1 MRLCPISTDRFFIRL
16 ICSEKNVF
24 DFLLD
29 NIVLVAVILV
39 SGGFLLEP
47 VIRKKNM
54 GPSLSNEEAIDYI
67 NKKNAF
73 ILDVR
78 ATKAFKRGAIAGS
91 KSIPIEGFEGRVSE
105 VPKDRPVIVVD
116 TVTTNSQKAAKVLR
130 TQGYK
135 DVFVLEGGI
144 KGWVD
149 AKLPFTR

>member
-1 MRLCPISTDRFFIRL
+1 ML
-16 ICSEKNVF
+16 
-24 DFLLD
+24 DFLID
-29 NIVLVAVILV
+29 NIVLVAVVLI

-47 VIRKKNM
+47 YIRKRSM

-78 ATKAFKRGAIAGS
+78 ATKDFKRGAIAGS
-91 KSIPIEGFEGRVSE
+91 KSIPIDGFEGRVNE

-116 TVTTNSQKAAKVLR
+116 TVTTSSLKAAKVLR
-130 TQGYK
+130 AQGYK

>member
-1 MRLCPISTDRFFIRL
+1 ML
-16 ICSEKNVF
+16 
-24 DFLLD
+24 DFLID
-29 NIVLVAVILV
+29 NIVLVAVVLI
-39 SGGFLLEP
+39 SGGFLSEP
-47 VIRKKNM
+47 YIRKRSM

-78 ATKAFKRGAIAGS
+78 ATKDFKRGAIAGS
-91 KSIPIEGFEGRVSE
+91 KSIPIDGFEGRVNE

-116 TVTTNSQKAAKVLR
+116 TVTTSSLKAAKVLR
-130 TQGYK
+130 AQGYK

>member
-1 MRLCPISTDRFFIRL
+1 MF
-16 ICSEKNVF
+16 E
-24 DFLLD
+24 FLLD

-39 SGGFLLEP
+39 SGAFLLEP
-47 VIRKKNM
+47 VIRKRSM

-73 ILDVR
+73 VLDVR
-78 ATKAFKRGAIAGS
+78 STKDFKRGAIANS
-91 KSIPIEGFEGRVSE
+91 KSIPMEGFEGRINE
-105 VPKDRPVIVVD
+105 VPNDRPVIVVD
-116 TVTTNSQKAAKVLR
+116 TVTSSSQKAAKILR
-130 TQGYK
+130 AKGYK

>member
-1 MRLCPISTDRFFIRL
+1 ML
-16 ICSEKNVF
+16 

-29 NIVLVAVILV
+29 NIVLVAVVLI

-47 VIRKKNM
+47 YIRKRSM

-78 ATKAFKRGAIAGS
+78 ASKDFKRGAIAGS
-91 KSIPIEGFEGRVSE
+91 KSIPIDGFEGRVNE

-116 TVTTNSQKAAKVLR
+116 TVTTSSQKAAKVLR
-130 TQGYK
+130 AQGYK

-149 AKLPFTR
+149 AKLPFPR

>member
-1 MRLCPISTDRFFIRL
+1 ML
-16 ICSEKNVF
+16 

-29 NIVLVAVILV
+29 NIVLVAVVLI

-47 VIRKKNM
+47 YIRKRSM

-78 ATKAFKRGAIAGS
+78 ATKDFKRGAIAGS
-91 KSIPIEGFEGRVSE
+91 KSIPIDGFEGRVNE

-116 TVTTNSQKAAKVLR
+116 TVTTSSQKATKVLR
-130 TQGYK
+130 AQGYK

>member
-1 MRLCPISTDRFFIRL
+1 ML
-16 ICSEKNVF
+16 

-29 NIVLVAVILV
+29 NIVLVAVILI

-47 VIRKKNM
+47 YIRKRSM

-78 ATKAFKRGAIAGS
+78 ATKDFKRGAIAGS
-91 KSIPIEGFEGRVSE
+91 KSIPIDGFEGRVNE

-116 TVTTNSQKAAKVLR
+116 TVTISSQKAAKVLR
-130 TQGYK
+130 AQGYK

>member
-1 MRLCPISTDRFFIRL
+1 VL
-16 ICSEKNVF
+16 

-29 NIVLVAVILV
+29 NIVLVAVVLI

-47 VIRKKNM
+47 YIRKRSM

-78 ATKAFKRGAIAGS
+78 ATKDFKRGAIAGS
-91 KSIPIEGFEGRVSE
+91 KSIPIDGFEGRVNE

-116 TVTTNSQKAAKVLR
+116 TVTTSSQKAAKVLR
-130 TQGYK
+130 AQGYK

>member
-54 GPSLSNEEAIDYI
+54 GPRLSNEEAIDYI

-78 ATKAFKRGAIAGS
+78 ATKDFKRGAIAGS
-91 KSIPIEGFEGRVSE
+91 KSISH
-105 VPKDRPVIVVD
+105 
-116 TVTTNSQKAAKVLR
+116 
-130 TQGYK
+130 
-135 DVFVLEGGI
+135 
-144 KGWVD
+144 
-149 AKLPFTR
+149 

>member
-1 MRLCPISTDRFFIRL
+1 ML
-16 ICSEKNVF
+16 

-29 NIVLVAVILV
+29 NIVLVAVVLI

-47 VIRKKNM
+47 YIRKRSM

-78 ATKAFKRGAIAGS
+78 ATKDFKRGAIAGS
-91 KSIPIEGFEGRVSE
+91 KSIPIDGFEGRVNE

-116 TVTTNSQKAAKVLR
+116 TVTTSSQKAAKVLR
-130 TQGYK
+130 AQGYK

>member
-1 MRLCPISTDRFFIRL
+1 ML
-16 ICSEKNVF
+16 

-29 NIVLVAVILV
+29 NIVLVAVVLI

-47 VIRKKNM
+47 YIRKRSM

-78 ATKAFKRGAIAGS
+78 ATKDFKRGAIAGS
-91 KSIPIEGFEGRVSE
+91 KSIPMDGFEGRVNE

-116 TVTTNSQKAAKVLR
+116 TVATSSQKAAKVLR
-130 TQGYK
+130 AQGYK

>member
-1 MRLCPISTDRFFIRL
+1 ML
-16 ICSEKNVF
+16 

-29 NIVLVAVILV
+29 NIVLVAVILI

-47 VIRKKNM
+47 YIRKRSM

-78 ATKAFKRGAIAGS
+78 ATKDFKRGAIAGS
-91 KSIPIEGFEGRVSE
+91 KSIPIDGFEGRVNE

-116 TVTTNSQKAAKVLR
+116 TVTTSSQKAAKVLR
-130 TQGYK
+130 AQGYK

>member
-1 MRLCPISTDRFFIRL
+1 ML
-16 ICSEKNVF
+16 

-29 NIVLVAVILV
+29 NIVLVAVVLI

-47 VIRKKNM
+47 YIRKRSM
-54 GPSLSNEEAIDYI
+54 GPSLSNEEAIDCI

-78 ATKAFKRGAIAGS
+78 ATKDFKRGAIAGS
-91 KSIPIEGFEGRVSE
+91 KSIPIDGFEGRVNE

-116 TVTTNSQKAAKVLR
+116 TVTTSSQKAAKVLR
-130 TQGYK
+130 AQGYK

>member
-1 MRLCPISTDRFFIRL
+1 MF
-16 ICSEKNVF
+16 E
-24 DFLLD
+24 FLLD

-39 SGGFLLEP
+39 SGAFLLEP
-47 VIRKKNM
+47 VIRKRSM

-73 ILDVR
+73 VLDVR
-78 ATKAFKRGAIAGS
+78 ATKDF
-91 KSIPIEGFEGRVSE
+91 KSIPMEGFEGRINE
-105 VPKDRPVIVVD
+105 VPNDRPVIVVD
-116 TVTTNSQKAAKVLR
+116 TVTSSSQKAAKILR
-130 TQGYK
+130 AKGYK

>member
-1 MRLCPISTDRFFIRL
+1 M
-16 ICSEKNVF
+16 
-24 DFLLD
+24 
-29 NIVLVAVILV
+29 
-39 SGGFLLEP
+39 EP
-47 VIRKKNM
+47 YIRKRSM

-78 ATKAFKRGAIAGS
+78 ATKDFKRGAIAGS
-91 KSIPIEGFEGRVSE
+91 KSIPIDGFEGRVNE

-116 TVTTNSQKAAKVLR
+116 TVTTSSQKAAKVLR
-130 TQGYK
+130 AQGYK

>member
-1 MRLCPISTDRFFIRL
+1 ML
-16 ICSEKNVF
+16 

-29 NIVLVAVILV
+29 NIVLVAVVLI

-47 VIRKKNM
+47 YIRKRSM

-78 ATKAFKRGAIAGS
+78 ATKDFKRGAIAGS
-91 KSIPIEGFEGRVSE
+91 KSIPIDGFEDRVNE

-116 TVTTNSQKAAKVLR
+116 TVTTSSQKAAKVLR
-130 TQGYK
+130 AQGYK

>member
-1 MRLCPISTDRFFIRL
+1 ML
-16 ICSEKNVF
+16 

-29 NIVLVAVILV
+29 NIVLVAVVLI

-47 VIRKKNM
+47 YIRKRSM
-54 GPSLSNEEAIDYI
+54 GPSLSNGEAIDYI

-78 ATKAFKRGAIAGS
+78 ATKDFKRGAIAGS
-91 KSIPIEGFEGRVSE
+91 KSIPIDGFEGRVNE

-116 TVTTNSQKAAKVLR
+116 TVTTSSQKAAKVLR
-130 TQGYK
+130 AQGYK

>member
-1 MRLCPISTDRFFIRL
+1 ML
-16 ICSEKNVF
+16 

-29 NIVLVAVILV
+29 NIVLVAVVLI

-47 VIRKKNM
+47 YIRKRSM

-78 ATKAFKRGAIAGS
+78 ATKDFKRGAIAGS
-91 KSIPIEGFEGRVSE
+91 KSIPIDGFEGRVNE

-116 TVTTNSQKAAKVLR
+116 TVTTSSQKAAKVLR
-130 TQGYK
+130 AQGYR

>member
-1 MRLCPISTDRFFIRL
+1 ML
-16 ICSEKNVF
+16 

-29 NIVLVAVILV
+29 NIVLVAVVLI

-47 VIRKKNM
+47 YIRKRSM

-78 ATKAFKRGAIAGS
+78 ATKDFKRGAIAGS
-91 KSIPIEGFEGRVSE
+91 KSIPIDGFEGRVNE
-105 VPKDRPVIVVD
+105 IPKDRPVIVVD
-116 TVTTNSQKAAKVLR
+116 TVTTSSQKAAKVLR
-130 TQGYK
+130 AQGYK

>member
-29 NIVLVAVILV
+29 NIVLVAVIV
-39 SGGFLLEP
+39 ATGGLLLEP
-47 VIRKKNM
+47 QSRKRNTE
-54 GPSLSNEEAIDYI
+54 PSLSNEEAIDYI

-78 ATKAFKRGAIAGS
+78 ATKDFKRGAIAGS

>member
-1 MRLCPISTDRFFIRL
+1 ML
-16 ICSEKNVF
+16 

-29 NIVLVAVILV
+29 NIVLVAVVLI

-47 VIRKKNM
+47 YIRKRSI

-78 ATKAFKRGAIAGS
+78 ATKDFKRGAIAGS
-91 KSIPIEGFEGRVSE
+91 KSIPIDGFEGRVNE

-116 TVTTNSQKAAKVLR
+116 TVTTSSQKAAKVLR
-130 TQGYK
+130 AQGYK

>member
-1 MRLCPISTDRFFIRL
+1 ML
-16 ICSEKNVF
+16 
-24 DFLLD
+24 DFLID
-29 NIVLVAVILV
+29 NIVLVAVVLI

-47 VIRKKNM
+47 YIRKRSM

-78 ATKAFKRGAIAGS
+78 ATKDFKRGAIAGS
-91 KSIPIEGFEGRVSE
+91 KSIPIDDFEGRVNE

-116 TVTTNSQKAAKVLR
+116 TVTTSSLKAAKVLR
-130 TQGYK
+130 AQGYK